1 MAQKPDPKKFA
12 TIGRLKEIIAKNNAD
27 KKYIEDKRKAYGT
40 DMSNADEGDIKDQ
53 VRLAQI
59 EDQNF
64 RYGNLIKKAN
74 KEAAAKAKNMVPVGR
89 LNQIADSLLNSGASK
104 VKVRAGLGGDM
115 ESKYAKGIM
124 KSADS
129 DLTRGLRYKALANIA
144 SNKAKNK

>member
-1 MAQKPDPKKFA
+1 MQKPDPKKFA
-12 TIGRLKEIIAKNNAD
+12 TIGKLKEIIAKNNKD
-27 KKYIEDKRKAYGT
+27 KNDIEQRRKAYGT
-40 DMSNADEGDIKDQ
+40 DLSEMSPEDAKEQI
-53 VRLAQI
+53 RLNQI
-59 EDQNF
+59 EDQNK
-64 RYGNLIKKAN
+64 RYGDLIVKAN

-104 VKVRAGLGGDM
+104 VKVRAGLGGGM

>member
-1 MAQKPDPKKFA
+1 
-12 TIGRLKEIIAKNNAD
+12 
-27 KKYIEDKRKAYGT
+27 
-40 DMSNADEGDIKDQ
+40 
-53 VRLAQI
+53 
-59 EDQNF
+59 
-64 RYGNLIKKAN
+64 
-74 KEAAAKAKNMVPVGR
+74 MVPVGR

-129 DLTRGLRYKALANIA
+129 DLTRGLRYRALANIA